1 MPLHEVRRNTHTIC
15 RSIRITF
22 RSWIFNIRER
32 QTDSQT
38 GRQRERDNQRERE
51 SERERVRNRQTDGQR
66 QTERQAGKQTL

>member
-38 GRQRERDNQRERE
+38 GRQRERERDNQRERE
-51 SERERVRNRQTDGQR
+51 SEKQTDR
-66 QTERQAGKQTL
+66 RTETD